1 VTKTATGGAAT
12 DTTLVAATGSGAKTG
27 TAAAASGT
35 STATSSAQKIE
46 IGAKWMGIVAG
57 LVGLWVIPV
66 MYL

>member
-1 VTKTATGGAAT
+1 MTKTATGSAAT
-12 DTTLVAATGSGAKTG
+12 DTTLVAATGSKTG
-27 TAAAASGT
+27 TATAASGR

-46 IGAKWMGIVAG
+46 MGAKWMGIVAG